1 MINET
6 ERLKNRVTELEIKM
20 QRLRD
25 ALIEIGAV
33 GYAYKGC
40 AEYLSKAVDE
50 QLAKI
55 EVKANKILEENQIY
69 S

>member
-1 MINET
+1 MSNLTET
-6 ERLKNRVTELEIKM
+6 LQNRVAELETKM

-33 GYAYKGC
+33 GYAYKGN
-40 AEYLSKAVDE
+40 ASFIPKAVDAE
-50 QLAKI
+50 LEKI
-55 EVKANKILEENQIY
+55 EAKTKKVLDENPIY